1 MTSGLRGDDPGE
13 WGHSLANLR
22 ELLVAVLES
31 ARVRSI
37 TEIGAYA
44 GDLTRD
50 LADWTEGRNG
60 EVIAVDPFPQP
71 ALRELG
77 EQRASVTLVEEP
89 SFDALRHIPRTDAV
103 VLDGDHNY
111 YTVSREL
118 EAMGERFGEEEL
130 PLLILHDVRWPH
142 GRRDAY
148 YAPDAI
154 PADQRHPMTSGAIF
168 PGEEGL
174 AWGGLPYRDIAEKEG
189 GARNGVLTALED
201 FLALHDEL
209 RLALVPAFFGVGFAW
224 PAAAEWS
231 GELDRLLGPFDRNP
245 WLERLEAHRVY
256 NLARSYRE
264 SMMLQDE
271 IDRLRGI
278 NQHKAEMLEQLS
290 ESRAFKLG
298 DRIAQLRN
306 RNGASWREQ
315 LRALIRE
322 R

>member
-1 MTSGLRGDDPGE
+1 
-13 WGHSLANLR
+13 
-22 ELLVAVLES
+22 
-31 ARVRSI
+31 
-37 TEIGAYA
+37 
-44 GDLTRD
+44 
-50 LADWTEGRNG
+50 
-60 EVIAVDPFPQP
+60 
-71 ALRELG
+71 
-77 EQRASVTLVEEP
+77 
-89 SFDALRHIPRTDAV
+89 
-103 VLDGDHNY
+103 
-111 YTVSREL
+111 
-118 EAMGERFGEEEL
+118 
-130 PLLILHDVRWPH
+130 
-142 GRRDAY
+142 
-148 YAPDAI
+148 
-154 PADQRHPMTSGAIF
+154 
-168 PGEEGL
+168 
-174 AWGGLPYRDIAEKEG
+174 
-189 GARNGVLTALED
+189 
-201 FLALHDEL
+201 
-209 RLALVPAFFGVGFAW
+209 LALVPAFFGVGFAW